1 MPGEV
6 SMDSLPTYLGN
17 TTDSLCPETGT
28 PSPQTIQLQEALI
41 SPPRKPTDNQT
52 KEYLPTSAGK
62 QSNAQEA
69 RWNFSNSRHTF
80 LSLDQFLEEK
90 RAAGFTFF
98 SGKEPWLKGIQKLNW
113 QTFFRVCTQEMDD
126 ISERALRLVIDYC
139 LEIIEEIEAKIPSKS
154 SRARLEA
161 ALDLQWAEQ
170 YENKVFQYRWALRH
184 PVINEAVTRALNNRF
199 PSR

>member
-1 MPGEV
+1 
-6 SMDSLPTYLGN
+6 MDSLPTCAGN
-17 TTDSLCPETGT
+17 TTDSSRLETGT
-28 PSPQTIQLQEALI
+28 PSPQTKQLQEAPI
-41 SPPRKPTDNQT
+41 SPPRKASDT
-52 KEYLPTSAGK
+52 KTRGLLPTSAAK
-62 QSNAQEA
+62 QSSAQETH
-69 RWNFSNSRHTF
+69 WNFSNTRHTF
-80 LSLDQFLEEK
+80 LSLDQYLEEK

-98 SGKEPWLKGIQKLNW
+98 SGKEPWLKGLDKLNW

-139 LEIIEEIEAKIPSKS
+139 LEIIEEIEAKIPNKS